1 MSVYAIGDVQGCHAA
16 LLRLL
21 DKLRFEPACDRLWF
35 AGDLVN
41 RGPESLQT
49 LRLVR
54 ALGDRAVCVL
64 GNHDLHLLARAA
76 GGRVGRLD
84 TLDALLA
91 APDRDELLHWLR
103 HRPLMHEA
111 DGWVLAHAGI
121 APAWTLAD
129 ARAAA
134 RTAEAALQADSHA
147 AFLAAMYGD
156 EPRQWSPALQGI
168 EALRY
173 TINAFTRMR
182 YCTAD
187 GALEFRAKGAPGTQ
201 GLDLQ
206 PWFALPVRQA
216 VDAEIV
222 FGHWSTLGRVHWP
235 QARVWGLDTGAVWGG
250 RLTALN
256 LETRELTSVECP
268 ENRRPD
274 GAAED

>member
-21 DKLRFEPACDRLWF
+21 DKLSFDAARDQLWF

-49 LRLVR
+49 LRFVR
-54 ALGDRAVCVL
+54 SLGERAVCVL

-91 APDRDELLHWLR
+91 APDREELLGWLR

-111 DGWVLAHAGI
+111 GGWLLAHAGI
-121 APAWTLAD
+121 SPAWTLAD

-134 RTAEAALQADSHA
+134 RAVEAALQGVDYS

-156 EPRQWSPALQGI
+156 EPRRWSSDLQGI

-173 TINAFTRMR
+173 AINAFTRMR

-187 GALEFRAKGAPGTQ
+187 GALEFRAKGRPGEQ
-201 GLDLQ
+201 GEVLQ
-206 PWFALPVRQA
+206 PWFALAGRRP
-216 VDAEIV
+216 VDADII

-235 QARVWGLDTGAVWGG
+235 KHRVWGLDTGAIWGG
-250 RLTALN
+250 RLTTLN
-256 LETRELTSVECP
+256 LETRVLTSVECP
-268 ENRRPD
+268 EYRRP
-274 GAAED
+274 GGGED

>member
-1 MSVYAIGDVQGCHAA
+1 M
-16 LLRLL
+16 LRLL
-21 DKLRFEPACDRLWF
+21 DKLRFERACDQLWF

-41 RGPESLQT
+41 RGPESLHT
-49 LRLVR
+49 LRFVR
-54 ALGDRAVCVL
+54 SLGERAVCVL
-64 GNHDLHLLARAA
+64 GNHDLHLLARVA
-76 GGRVGRLD
+76 GGRAGRLD

-91 APDRDELLHWLR
+91 APDREELLHWLR

-111 DGWVLAHAGI
+111 NGWVLAHAGI
-121 APAWTLAD
+121 SPAWSLAD

-134 RTAEAALQADSHA
+134 QSAEAVLQADSHA

-156 EPRQWSPALQGI
+156 EPRQWSSGLQGI

-182 YCTAD
+182 YCAAD
-187 GALEFRAKGAPGTQ
+187 GALEFRAKCAPGTQ
-201 GLDLQ
+201 ASDLQ
-206 PWFALPVRQA
+206 PWFALAARKPL
-216 VDAEIV
+216 DAEIV

-235 QARVWGLDTGAVWGG
+235 AHRVWGLDTGAVWGG
-250 RLTALN
+250 RLSALN

-274 GAAED
+274 GGAED